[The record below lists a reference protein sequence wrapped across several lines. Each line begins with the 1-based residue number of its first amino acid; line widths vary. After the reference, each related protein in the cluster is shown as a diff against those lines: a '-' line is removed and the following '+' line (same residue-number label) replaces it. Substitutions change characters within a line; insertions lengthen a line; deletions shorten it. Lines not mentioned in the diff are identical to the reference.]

1 MNTFKSIV
9 LYILSVAAAFMAGML
24 GHESMYRRAEDKRR
38 ICDRCWYKKDHQNY
52 QIYRDRIRPDYRSY
66 RDDESEETGD
76 DQ

>member
-24 GHESMYRRAEDKRR
+24 GHEIMYRRAEDKRQT
-38 ICDRCWYKKDHQNY
+38 CDRCYYKKDYQNY
-52 QIYRDRIRPDYRSY
+52 YHRYRVRPDYRSY

-76 DQ
+76 D